1 MRRGRQPLLIALVLS
16 GVLHV
21 LWLVDFHMENWHW
34 PRLHHSDSSD
44 VLASKKAAPVK
55 RVRLASG
62 GAPVSV
68 IPQVYFIHAGSV
80 SATDAAA
87 LAEKR
92 AERQVAKVEAEKKA
106 VARRT
111 AAKAATKADTP
122 DVTTPASEADV
133 PAAGLAT
140 MLANADKSASFPLAI
155 QAVQVANYLHFNVTL
170 HQQWLMEGDQYRID
184 VDNNKDITA
193 LLNKVSISSEGH
205 VGPDGLLPDH
215 YKFSLNKKL
224 REYAD
229 FDRGSNQLT
238 YGKAGTQ
245 NTSELTPDFQDVAS
259 LPFEVAVSYE
269 GEKDRTLKVTS
280 GSSVYDIVLHVIA
293 EETLRLPGGD
303 LRTIHLIGSR
313 HKQDGTVQDGY
324 NIWLAPDFRNFPVKF
339 SGVDGKGHM
348 LTMSVQSLVFDG
360 KKVFGKGVHEQPPA
374 DSHASSPATPSQGA
388 STPDSSSGTG
398 AEAGSS
404 TAQGAGAAGSDSTTP
419 ATDTRPAAADS
430 APATP

>member
-1 MRRGRQPLLIALVLS
+1 MP
-16 GVLHV
+16 
-21 LWLVDFHMENWHW
+21 
-34 PRLHHSDSSD
+34 
-44 VLASKKAAPVK
+44 
-55 RVRLASG
+55 
-62 GAPVSV
+62 
-68 IPQVYFIHAGSV
+68 
-80 SATDAAA
+80 
-87 LAEKR
+87 
-92 AERQVAKVEAEKKA
+92 
-106 VARRT
+106 
-111 AAKAATKADTP
+111 
-122 DVTTPASEADV
+122 
-133 PAAGLAT
+133 
-140 MLANADKSASFPLAI
+140 ANADKSASFPLAI

-170 HQQWLMEGDQYRID
+170 HQQWLMEGDHYRID

-229 FDRGSNQLT
+229 FDRSSNQLT
-238 YGKAGTQ
+238 YGKVDTQ
-245 NTSELTPDFQDVAS
+245 NTTELTPDFQDVAS

-360 KKVFGKGVHEQPPA
+360 KKVFGKGVHEQPPT
-374 DSHASSPATPSQGA
+374 DPHASSPATPSQGT
-388 STPDSSSGTG
+388 STPGSGSGTG

-404 TAQGAGAAGSDSTTP
+404 TVQGAGAAGTGTSTTTPDTSP
-419 ATDTRPAAADS
+419 APAASSSATPAPADS
-430 APATP
+430 PPAAP